1 MATGVKSKKSADT
14 DCGPQAM
21 RRSHIAMKHGDWE
34 NLKEEYR
41 KEGKLCEWTFER
53 IREACENVAMD
64 DIARLGTA
72 PEILRQED
80 GLVRRII
87 APVDGMGGSRFVVRL
102 PALQM
107 FPDG

>member
-1 MATGVKSKKSADT
+1 MAIGK
-14 DCGPQAM
+14 
-21 RRSHIAMKHGDWE
+21 IFFE
-34 NLKEEYR
+34 EEYR

-87 APVDGMGGSRFVVRL
+87 APVDGMGGSRLSYVC
-102 PALQM
+102 PHCKC
-107 FPDG
+107 FPMDDYIGGYRRQ